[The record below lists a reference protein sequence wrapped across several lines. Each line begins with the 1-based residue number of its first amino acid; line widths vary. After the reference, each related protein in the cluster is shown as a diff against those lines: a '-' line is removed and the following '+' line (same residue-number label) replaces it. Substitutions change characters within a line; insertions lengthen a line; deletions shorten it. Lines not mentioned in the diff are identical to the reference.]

1 MAYEDTR
8 NWPEY
13 NAKLVKRG
21 WFYLSTDFLK
31 RWDDELKV
39 MNEGKNGRPYIYPN
53 SFIQYCG
60 LIYAFL
66 HLPYRQLQGYLQAL
80 SGFVPGLRSANYT
93 TLWERISQLDLNVA
107 IPENDIVVAVDS
119 TGIKVTNRGEWM
131 REKHGVERRG
141 WIKVH
146 IAVDVETRK
155 PVAFEI
161 TDERITDQKMVG
173 PLLEDVNLED
183 ALMDAAYDKEDVY
196 KILKEKSVY
205 RPGINLRKDAI
216 ARPYTVRGESVLEH
230 EKFGHDSWK
239 KVHHYGKRWAAESVF
254 SAIKRIYGEVVR
266 ATSKEG
272 MFKEVR
278 RQLTFYTI
286 ILSL

>member
-1 MAYEDTR
+1 MVYEDTR

-13 NAKLVKRG
+13 NSKLVKRG

-31 RWDDELKV
+31 QWDDELKV
-39 MNEGKNGRPYIYPN
+39 MNKGKNGRPYIYPN

-60 LIYAFL
+60 LIYSFL

-93 TLWERISQLDLNVA
+93 TLWERISQLDLNVP

-119 TGIKVTNRGEWM
+119 TGIKVTNRGDWM
-131 REKHGVERRG
+131 REIHGVQHKG

-173 PLLEDVNLED
+173 PLVKDVKLND
-183 ALMDAAYDKEDVY
+183 ALMDAAYDKEEVY
-196 KILKEKSVY
+196 KILKDKSVY

-216 ARPYTVRGESVLEH
+216 IKPNTVRGESVLEH
-230 EKFGHDSWK
+230 EKLGHDSWK

-254 SAIKRIYGEVVR
+254 SAIKRIFGEVVR

-272 MFKEVR
+272 MYNEVR
-278 RQLTFYTI
+278 RMLAFYTI
-286 ILSL
+286 VLSL